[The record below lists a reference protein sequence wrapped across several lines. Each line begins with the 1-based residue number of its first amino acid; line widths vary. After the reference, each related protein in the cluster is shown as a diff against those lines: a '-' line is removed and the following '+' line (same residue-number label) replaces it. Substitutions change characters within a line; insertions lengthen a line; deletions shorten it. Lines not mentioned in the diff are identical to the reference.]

1 MGQRV
6 LEEDKPEYTFV
17 DFVNEL
23 QGNTED
29 GDKYQDEEELCA
41 MFPQNTIDYLWELY
55 QSLK

>member
-17 DFVNEL
+17 DFVNEI
-23 QGNTED
+23 QGFE
-29 GDKYQDEEELCA
+29 GADKYDDEEELCKA
-41 MFPQNTIDYLWELY
+41 YTENTINYLWELY